1 MTPAR
6 DLERAFTRATAAA
19 RAAGLPDADCW
30 TLQTGSKTYG
40 RAFRLFVR
48 DPQTGGLSSVPGLTS
63 GYLGTTAREAAS
75 ALDMLAVG
83 LRLAA
88 A

>member
-1 MTPAR
+1 MTLAQN
-6 DLERAFTRATAAA
+6 LSRALTRATDAA
-19 RAAGLPDADCW
+19 RAAGLPYADRW

-40 RAFRLFVR
+40 RAFRLYAR
-48 DPQTGGLSSVPGLTS
+48 DPQTGGLSSVPGLSEGFLGMTS
-63 GYLGTTAREAAS
+63 REAAQS
-75 ALDMLAVG
+75 LDMLATG

>member
-6 DLERAFTRATAAA
+6 DLERALARATDAA
-19 RAAGLPDADCW
+19 RAAGLPDADRW
-30 TLQTGSKTYG
+30 SLQTGSKTYG
-40 RAFRLFVR
+40 RAFRLYVR
-48 DPQTGGLSSVPGLTS
+48 DPQTGGLGSVPGLS
-63 GYLGTTAREAAS
+63 DGFLGMTAREAALS
-75 ALDMLAVG
+75 LDMLATG